1 VFSKRPQIDIY
12 TDGACIGNPGPGGYG
27 AVLVSGNRRKELS
40 RGFRLTTNN
49 RMELMAVIAAL
60 ETVNQESDV
69 RVFTDSQYVR
79 NGITSWVR
87 TWMKN
92 GWRTSAKKPVK
103 NRDLWERLMDLGD
116 RPKIEWKWIKGHAGH
131 RENERCDR
139 LANEASRAG
148 RLAEDKGYF

>member
-116 RPKIEWKWIKGHAGH
+116 RHKIEWKWIKGHAGH